1 MQAQTNVLTS
11 VAEEVLEQK
20 PKTSRLSAK
29 LIDKMREENIREN
42 RQAFQIPVLSPL
54 GDEKF
59 WGFKVF
65 PRAYKNWGEM
75 NEKD

>member
-1 MQAQTNVLTS
+1 MQATTNVLTS
-11 VAEEVLEQK
+11 VSEVEPEQK

-29 LIDKMREENIREN
+29 LINKMREENIRED
-42 RQAFQIPVLSPL
+42 RQAIQIPVLSPL

-59 WGFKVF
+59 WNFRVF